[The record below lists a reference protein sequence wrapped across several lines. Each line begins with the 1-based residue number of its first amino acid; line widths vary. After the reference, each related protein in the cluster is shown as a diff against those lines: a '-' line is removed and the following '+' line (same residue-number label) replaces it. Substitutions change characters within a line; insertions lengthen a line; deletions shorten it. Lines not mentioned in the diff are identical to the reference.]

1 MPKALPL
8 DEVLVALENVV
19 VALDDFRG
27 LLRAEQLGADLV
39 LLEESEELRVL
50 HSPLISR
57 EQILPGLRMA
67 VAEFGRGCETADGT
81 VEHRNFHA
89 VFGKRLVHR
98 RRVPGCGPFLATD
111 GQRTEHHADA

>member
-27 LLRAEQLGADLV
+27 LLRTEPLGADLV

-50 HSPLISR
+50 HSPLIGR
-57 EQILPGLRMA
+57 DQLLPSLRMA
-67 VAEFGRGCETADGT
+67 VAEFGRGCEPADGA
-81 VEHRNFHA
+81 VDHRNFHA
-89 VFGKRLVHR
+89 GFGKRLVYR
-98 RRVPGCGPFLATD
+98 RSEERRVGKECVSPCRSRGWAY
-111 GQRTEHHADA
+111 H